1 MNTVEITLALP
12 FDKLTEFAELAEQY
26 PDIFSQSQQIV
37 PGIDKRI
44 FVSYRR
50 DDSAYITG
58 RIYDQLIEVL
68 GKGSVFR
75 DVENIIS
82 GRNFTTQL
90 ERQLQVS
97 HLMLVIIG
105 DGWLDILD
113 EETGERRLD
122 NPNDI
127 VRLEVEIA
135 LDRRIPVVPVLVR
148 GAGFPDRDDLP
159 LRMKPLAD
167 QSGEVVR
174 PDPDF
179 HPDVKRLIAKIA
191 QTLNL
196 EV

>member
-58 RIYDQLIEVL
+58 RIYDRLAEAL
-68 GKGSVFR
+68 GRGSVFR

-97 HLMLVIIG
+97 DLMLVVIG
-105 DGWLDILD
+105 DRWLDITD
-113 EETGERRLD
+113 DETGERRLD

-135 LDRRIPVVPVLVR
+135 LDRRIPVIPVLVR
-148 GAGFPDRDDLP
+148 GTGFPDHDDLP

-167 QSGEVVR
+167 KSGEVVR

-179 HPDVKRLIAKIA
+179 HRDIERLIAKIA
-191 QTLNL
+191 QTLN
-196 EV
+196 VNV